1 MRNANAPAATRAREP
16 CPPSRARAACVWTRV
31 MVKLKLE
38 AHMDY
43 TMWTEAFPR
52 LRDDINDY
60 RLRNR
65 SELSPV
71 LRLMLEET
79 APVFL
84 LVNAVVLCAL
94 RSPDGAP
101 LKVPLDTAAGAAFII
116 SNTMLGENIGRG
128 IKKADSLKCHPE
140 RWWYAG
146 FRKGLELCRSTW
158 PSEISMR

>member
-1 MRNANAPAATRAREP
+1 
-16 CPPSRARAACVWTRV
+16 
-31 MVKLKLE
+31 MVNLKLE
-38 AHMDY
+38 AHTDF
-43 TMWTEAFPR
+43 TMWAEAFPR

-146 FRKGLELCRSTW
+146 FRKGLELSGEGAAAAEQAGVGAKAAMSRTTNCKQDDANTNDFN
-158 PSEISMR
+158 